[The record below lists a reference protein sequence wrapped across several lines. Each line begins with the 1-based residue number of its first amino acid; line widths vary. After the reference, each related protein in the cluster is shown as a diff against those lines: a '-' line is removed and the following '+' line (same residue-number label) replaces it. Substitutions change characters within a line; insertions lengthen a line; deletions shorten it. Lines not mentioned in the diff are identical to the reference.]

1 MRRTHIHIF
10 RPRHN
15 GRVHVHVRMCVH
27 TFIYQMREA
36 EDAMSEATSRV
47 TLLLHSSED
56 RKRQQ
61 ERERASEGAAAEQ
74 RKKQER
80 ERIGKEEKDRVGQ
93 EARERGMSK
102 VLEELEEGMGVVQ
115 DRVEECA
122 GDIHA
127 KIKREKEEEACR
139 MAQHY
144 LMQER
149 QHAREKDA
157 ALAIETLQEEAM
169 RETATKNK
177 DFAKLEGLQQK
188 SEMERVAGERARER
202 DIEELKRSAKNEVDG
217 VREEAVRERFELLRL
232 HSVVQEVRALQ
243 HTATHCNTLQHTATH
258 YVLSCNRCAHC
269 TATHCDTLRH
279 TATHC
284 NTLQNTTFC
293 LARGARTATHCNTL
307 QHTTTH
313 YVLSCKGF
321 CLCGCERERRI
332 EKCSVGGVGFVVL

>member
-1 MRRTHIHIF
+1 
-10 RPRHN
+10 
-15 GRVHVHVRMCVH
+15 
-27 TFIYQMREA
+27 MREA

-258 YVLSCNRCAHC
+258 CNTLQHTTFCRATGARTALQH
-269 TATHCDTLRH
+269 TATHCDTLQH

-284 NTLQNTTFC
+284 KTLRSVLQGV
-293 LARGARTATHCNTL
+293 LALQHIATHCNTL
-307 QHTTTH
+307 QHTTFCRARGFA
-313 YVLSCKGF
+313 YVDARGRD
-321 CLCGCERERRI
+321 G
-332 EKCSVGGVGFVVL
+332 